1 MVSIYWV
8 SNASYT
14 EINCASDAVFGQYAC
29 NQCFDGG
36 KVDAGQTISMLD
48 DLWVNDT
55 ENNKVLFKEEQ
66 TMPEM
71 HALNDAGFTKKPND
85 DTFWEYTT
93 ELEALY
99 DDAKASYVLPAWK
112 SVSWIRSAADAAY
125 RVDSLPAEGKNA
137 WLMVFELLS
146 HNELASGEM
155 DNDNT
160 TYKECVLYTSAKTET
175 PVVQEETPTPK
186 PEPKQMTQVKTG
198 PELYYLLIL
207 IALFSSLVI
216 LKRENLFGKRG

>member
-1 MVSIYWV
+1 
-8 SNASYT
+8 
-14 EINCASDAVFGQYAC
+14 
-29 NQCFDGG
+29 
-36 KVDAGQTISMLD
+36 
-48 DLWVNDT
+48 
-55 ENNKVLFKEEQ
+55 
-66 TMPEM
+66 
-71 HALNDAGFTKKPND
+71 
-85 DTFWEYTT
+85 
-93 ELEALY
+93 
-99 DDAKASYVLPAWK
+99 
-112 SVSWIRSAADAAY
+112 
-125 RVDSLPAEGKNA
+125 
-137 WLMVFELLS
+137 MVFELLS